1 MADKGIASVSSS
13 VFMDDIKSSIG
24 GNLSYEPADA
34 TEKWAFLEKSI
45 SNSSG
50 DVFGTIHYLG
60 SATDELHANDIIKW
74 FCIKNVSTTL
84 TDGIA
89 ICTNA
94 GTAVWNGAES
104 IIIGPGEM
112 FVCKPSSACSVADLH
127 AISVTMDATGNYA
140 TGTHS
145 GSVTAQCAAIIDDVA

>member
-1 MADKGIASVSSS
+1 MADKGTANVSAS
-13 VFMDDIKSSIG
+13 VFMDDIKSSLG

-50 DVFGTIHYLG
+50 DILGTINYLG
-60 SATDELHANDIIKW
+60 SATDELHASDIIKW
-74 FCIKNVSTTL
+74 FCIKNISTTL

-94 GTAVWNGAES
+94 GTAAWNGAES
-104 IIIGPGEM
+104 IIIGSGEM
-112 FVCKPSSACSVADLH
+112 FVCKPSSACSIADLH

-145 GSVTAQCAAIIDDVA
+145 GSVSCQLAAIIDDQA